1 MVHDHLVAS
10 AARWPDKVAVIA
22 GDQRLTYRELDRASN
37 RCARGLVAVGV
48 QRGDRIGIQLENS
61 LETVI
66 AIYGAL
72 KAGAAILMLNPS
84 TKPDKLG
91 YVLEDSRARVLILGA
106 RSLDAAAATL
116 AALPGLASVVPVGAG
131 AAAATACPSVPWS
144 AIHDDQDDGPLD
156 EQGIDLDLA
165 ALLYTSG
172 STGDPKGVMLTHLNI
187 GSAVRS
193 IASYLALTPD
203 DVVLNV
209 LPLSFGYGLTQ
220 LFPTLMAG
228 GTVVLERGIL
238 FPHVTL
244 SQMAAHRATGF
255 ALVPT
260 IATMLLGLDLSKY
273 DLSSLRYITN
283 AGAGLPP
290 ELAGRLRRQLPD
302 VRLYLMYGQTECLRA
317 SYLEPEQVDMRP
329 DSVGRGIPNQ
339 EMWIADEAGVPVGPD
354 VVGEL
359 VIRGPHVMAGY
370 WQRPDETERKLRAGR
385 LPGERVLHTGDLF
398 RRDEAGYYYFVA
410 RQDDI
415 IKSRGEKVSPREVE
429 NALYK
434 MPEVLE
440 AAVAGVPDAL
450 LGESI
455 KAYVVV
461 KPGATLNER
470 QVKRHC
476 AMLLEEYM
484 VPAAVEFR
492 SELPKNERGK
502 IVKRELLTTGLAK

>member
-1 MVHDHLVAS
+1 
-10 AARWPDKVAVIA
+10 
-22 GDQRLTYRELDRASN
+22 
-37 RCARGLVAVGV
+37 
-48 QRGDRIGIQLENS
+48 
-61 LETVI
+61 
-66 AIYGAL
+66 
-72 KAGAAILMLNPS
+72 
-84 TKPDKLG
+84 
-91 YVLEDSRARVLILGA
+91 
-106 RSLDAAAATL
+106 
-116 AALPGLASVVPVGAG
+116 
-131 AAAATACPSVPWS
+131 
-144 AIHDDQDDGPLD
+144 
-156 EQGIDLDLA
+156 
-165 ALLYTSG
+165 
-172 STGDPKGVMLTHLNI
+172 MLTHLNI
-187 GSAVRS
+187 GTAVRS
-193 IASYLALTPD
+193 IVRYLKLTAD

-244 SQMAAHRATGF
+244 TQIATHRATGF
-255 ALVPT
+255 AMVPT

-290 ELAGRLRRQLPD
+290 ELAGQLRRQLPD
-302 VRLYLMYGQTECLRA
+302 ARLYLMYGQTECLRI
-317 SYLEPEQVDMRP
+317 SYLEPEDVDLRP
-329 DSVGRGIPNQ
+329 DSVGRGMPNQ
-339 EMWIADEAGVPVGPD
+339 EIWIADEAGAPVGAN

-359 VIRGPHVMAGY
+359 VVRGAHVMNGY
-370 WQRPDETERKLRAGR
+370 WNRPDETARKLRPGPVA
-385 LPGERVLHTGDLF
+385 GERVLHTGDLF
-398 RRDEAGYYYFVA
+398 RRDEAGFYYFVA

-434 MPEVLE
+434 LPEVLE
-440 AAVAGVPDAL
+440 AVVAGAPDPL
-450 LGESI
+450 LGEAV